1 MDDIPICPEWWPQM
15 LWKIHFPRPRP
26 GPGPGP
32 INYPPAIDHMM
43 AALTIH
49 SLSYLFLDKAL
60 AQDVRTL
67 AETTLADTAKNLSKL
82 HATGVPSGRRKE
94 LKLPSDEEID
104 AMAQFPSA
112 SAECD
117 VLCQDYL
124 DTLEALEDA
133 TGRRR
138 LLLLARL
145 RQLRNRMRELHC
157 PPCLPQ

>member
-1 MDDIPICPEWWPQM
+1 
-15 LWKIHFPRPRP
+15 
-26 GPGPGP
+26 
-32 INYPPAIDHMM
+32 MM

-49 SLSYLFLDKAL
+49 SLSYMFLDKAL

-82 HATGVPSGRRKE
+82 HATGVASAGRKG

-112 SAECD
+112 NAECEL
-117 VLCQDYL
+117 LCEDYL
-124 DTLEALEDA
+124 DTLDELQTA
-133 TGRRR
+133 TGRER
-138 LLLLARL
+138 LRLIARL